1 MPNPYTQIA
10 TNLNNEQAVILSAFT
25 NAESELQANFAIPI
39 GFLELQYD
47 GSKILRAWDGAQ
59 VSSLSPA
66 EQYRLYPQLGG
77 LFNASMRALL
87 YP

>member
-1 MPNPYTQIA
+1 MPNPYPTIA
-10 TNLNNEQAVILSAFT
+10 TNLTAESVDVLAAFT
-25 NAESELQANFAIPI
+25 DAAGELANQGAPPI

-47 GSKILRAWDGAQ
+47 GSRIVRAWDGTRVDTLPQ
-59 VSSLSPA
+59 S